1 MSEEGA
7 EQQRLTFEQ
16 ALARLEQV
24 VRELET
30 GDLALERA
38 LALFQE
44 GVMLTRTCSA
54 QLDQAEGRI
63 EKLLEQNGE
72 PITVLVDPDQ

>member
-1 MSEEGA
+1 M
-7 EQQRLTFEQ
+7 EQKLTFEQ
-16 ALARLEQV
+16 ALQRLEAV

-30 GDLALERA
+30 GDLSLDSA

-44 GVMLTRTCSA
+44 GVALARQCGA
-54 QLDQAEGRI
+54 QLDEAEARI

-72 PITVLVDPDQ
+72 VRVVPVEES